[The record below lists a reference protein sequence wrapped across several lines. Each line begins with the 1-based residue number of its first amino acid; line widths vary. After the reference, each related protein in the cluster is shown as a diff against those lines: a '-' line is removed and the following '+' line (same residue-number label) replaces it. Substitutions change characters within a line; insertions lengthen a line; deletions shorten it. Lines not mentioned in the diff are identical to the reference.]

1 MKGKSMA
8 KLNFLRT
15 ALILSV
21 GLLLC
26 GAAAKPDVG
35 LAQTPSQTT
44 SSSPAQNRCGST
56 TDAEIVAAVQEKIK
70 ADKRFDDQW
79 RHINV
84 SSRNRIVTLRGW
96 VKGPVQARDLIKYAR
111 TTRCVRR
118 VNSENL
124 KSFRIGGCLP
134 GMKKCGDICIDR
146 NQDCN
151 LIQ

>member
-1 MKGKSMA
+1 MKGKIMA
-8 KLNFLRT
+8 KQNSVRT

-26 GAAAKPDVG
+26 GVTVKPGVG
-35 LAQTPSQTT
+35 LAQTPSQTASQ
-44 SSSPAQNRCGST
+44 SSAQKPCGST
-56 TDAEIVAAVQEKIK
+56 TDAEIVAAIHEKIK

-79 RHINV
+79 KHINV
-84 SSRNRIVTLRGW
+84 SSRNRVVTLQGW
-96 VKGPVQARDLIKYAR
+96 VKGRIQAKDLIKYAR

-118 VNSENL
+118 VISRRL
-124 KSFRIGGCLP
+124 SPFRAVGCAP
-134 GMKKCGDICIDR
+134 GMKRCGDICIDR